1 MVAETGTSCARASRD
16 SRTASGRL
24 DCGAGKVGGPR
35 ISSGTTISLVIAAT
49 ALLGLVAVGALVL
62 VRRRPAPARDD
73 RLVQALVHSVAA
85 KAAAA
90 DGDAEEAMA
99 RVASATTIL
108 VASDALADR
117 ARMELARA
125 RVLELLGENVEPAL
139 DEAIR
144 LLKAKRNV
152 RAIRAVEAAGTS
164 ALV

>member
-1 MVAETGTSCARASRD
+1 
-16 SRTASGRL
+16 
-24 DCGAGKVGGPR
+24 
-35 ISSGTTISLVIAAT
+35 
-49 ALLGLVAVGALVL
+49 
-62 VRRRPAPARDD
+62 
-73 RLVQALVHSVAA
+73 
-85 KAAAA
+85 
-90 DGDAEEAMA
+90 MA